1 MVEVLILFMY
11 LYFVQADYSL
21 INTTIKTPNS
31 FYYII
36 FCRDSE
42 KLPSCKKPDPLSPV
56 KDNIQLTP
64 EEEDI
69 FNNSEC
75 MLVQRALFQ

>member
-31 FYYII
+31 FYFII

-42 KLPSCKKPDPLSPV
+42 KLPSCKKPEKRSKGSKKERNRKQTGKLAV
-56 KDNIQLTP
+56 AYQ
-64 EEEDI
+64 
-69 FNNSEC
+69 
-75 MLVQRALFQ
+75 